1 MAMTKLFGRSTTQSD
16 SDSNQADLQK
26 LQDWSV
32 KWDLR
37 FNEQKCKSLYLGKNN
52 AKNTYKMGSL
62 ENPVLLEETLAEKDL
77 GITIDNELS
86 FTKHIMQTVKKA
98 NNLVGMIRRT
108 FTFLDNETFT
118 KLFTSL
124 VRPVLEYGNSVW
136 STHLQYLIKDIENVQ
151 RRATKLLPGMQ
162 DLEYED
168 RLRRLNLPSLAFRRI
183 RGDMIET
190 FKYCHQLYEVDKKPF
205 ELRKEFNVQTATRDN
220 GFKIRKE
227 KYKSDIRGHFFGNRV
242 VNLWNS
248 LPSEIVNAPSVNAF
262 KNRLDMHWKQYQYIS
277 DIRLIPSRTNSNSS
291 LIT

>member
-1 MAMTKLFGRSTTQSD
+1 MNGSKSTWSDVCSGVPQGSVIGPILFVIFINDMPDNINNFVSMFADDTKLFGRSTTQSD
-16 SDSNQADLQK
+16 SDSIQADLQK
-26 LQDWSV
+26 LQDWSM

-136 STHLQYLIKDIENVQ
+136 STNLQYLIKDIENVQ
-151 RRATKLLPGMQ
+151 RRAT
-162 DLEYED
+162 
-168 RLRRLNLPSLAFRRI
+168 
-183 RGDMIET
+183 
-190 FKYCHQLYEVDKKPF
+190 
-205 ELRKEFNVQTATRDN
+205 
-220 GFKIRKE
+220 
-227 KYKSDIRGHFFGNRV
+227 
-242 VNLWNS
+242 
-248 LPSEIVNAPSVNAF
+248 
-262 KNRLDMHWKQYQYIS
+262 
-277 DIRLIPSRTNSNSS
+277 
-291 LIT
+291 